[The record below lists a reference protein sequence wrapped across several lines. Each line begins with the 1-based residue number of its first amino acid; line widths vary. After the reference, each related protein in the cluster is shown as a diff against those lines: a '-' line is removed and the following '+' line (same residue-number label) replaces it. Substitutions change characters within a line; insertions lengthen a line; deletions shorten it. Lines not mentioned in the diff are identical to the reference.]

1 MRRGKPPRAAAQV
14 VSSLLN
20 SYYGKLAKERS
31 TIEKALSATQEVSFP
46 MVLLQARSEVP
57 DSKRSGCAKLSKML
71 QALQEAAF

>member
-20 SYYGKLAKERS
+20 SYGKLAKERS